1 MLQDG
6 KKRVSCLSI
15 IWRKKTLLLTF
26 LVAVDSVKMFGIC
39 ITKKVINRYFR
50 ICQLTKYIYLLY
62 CWKITNLILLIFVKF
77 CNLLEGKQIEKS
89 RRNIYIRECSF
100 IKDNS
105 LTFQFFQYF
114 FSNTCWKLL
123 MLYNVNSVHSA
134 GSSLCLTAEL
144 LLVNL

>member
-1 MLQDG
+1 MFINNM
-6 KKRVSCLSI
+6 KK
-15 IWRKKTLLLTF
+15 KPLLLTF

-50 ICQLTKYIYLLY
+50 MCQLTKYIYLLY

-89 RRNIYIRECSF
+89 RRSIYIRECSF
-100 IKDNS
+100 LSVHVHLSKIIHWHFS
-105 LTFQFFQYF
+105 
-114 FSNTCWKLL
+114 FSNIFFLTRVGNCWCCI
-123 MLYNVNSVHSA
+123 MWTVQVH

-144 LLVNL
+144 LLVNLWV